1 MCVPELPGGGREWG
15 HQGHVCG
22 QGWGHPFRGTS
33 STASSQWALHPCGAW
48 SAVITAEPAG
58 RRIYVVIPRAAEEE
72 TADAVSPSQPG
83 GLRVWIHGARVLGVS
98 EQVGPF

>member
-1 MCVPELPGGGREWG
+1 MPVTKKPGSMVIAG
-15 HQGHVCG
+15 
-22 QGWGHPFRGTS
+22 
-33 STASSQWALHPCGAW
+33 HPCGAW

-72 TADAVSPSQPG
+72 TADAVFPSQPG